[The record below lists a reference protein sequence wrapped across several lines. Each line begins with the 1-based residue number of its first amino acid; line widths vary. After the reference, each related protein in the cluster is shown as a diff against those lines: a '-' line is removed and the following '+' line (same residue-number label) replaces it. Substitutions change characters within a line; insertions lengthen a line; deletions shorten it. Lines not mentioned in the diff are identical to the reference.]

1 MMIELARED
10 YYKALPLLDQVK
22 INTMFAGV
30 VLRQHIPGHVY
41 VDSRENPRAFYVAHP
56 YRMSLLFGDSGD
68 DSFTHGLYDYI
79 TNQSAAR
86 QQMEW
91 LQADPA
97 GEWSRVIDSMLTSHN
112 DSLENRGL
120 SPEDLEMK
128 KIQRNTRVNF
138 SFDRDAYLNAK
149 RDFQK
154 HEEPVVSL
162 TKELFFAQSG
172 SVVPR
177 YFWRDAEHFA
187 EKGVGYSLLSE
198 GEVASSSFSAF
209 LTASQLEIGIETADT
224 HRGKG
229 YATSVCSALIDYCLE
244 RNLEPVW
251 ACRLEN
257 KGSYNLAQKLGFRPS
272 VTLPYYRLPV

>member
-1 MMIELARED
+1 MIELAPED
-10 YYKALPLLDQVK
+10 YYKAFPLLDQVK
-22 INTMFAGV
+22 INTMFAEV
-30 VLRQHIPGHVY
+30 VLRNHIPGRVY

-86 QQMEW
+86 HQMEW

-97 GEWSRVIDSMLTSHN
+97 GEWSRVIDSMLASHN
-112 DSLENRGL
+112 SSLEDHGL
-120 SPEDLEMK
+120 SPDDLENK

-138 SFDRDAYLNAK
+138 SFDRDAYLDAK
-149 RDFQK
+149 QNFPR

-177 YFWRDAEHFA
+177 FFWRDAEHFA
-187 EKGVGYSLLSE
+187 DKGVGYSLLRE
-198 GEVASSSFSAF
+198 GEVASTSFSAF
-209 LTASQLEIGIETADT
+209 LSASQLEIGIETSDA
-224 HRGKG
+224 HRGQG
-229 YATSVCSALIDYCLE
+229 YAISVCSALIDYCLE

-257 KGSYNLAQKLGFRPS
+257 QGSYNLAQKLGFRPS
-272 VTLPYYRLPV
+272 VILPYYRLPV